1 MKQISTLIACI
12 FSASLITNAQFTESF
27 DGTALS
33 PCWEMTDATVTNTGS
48 NFYLSLDKKQ
58 STSVSTPYLQPTSNN
73 IVVSFTYWFS
83 QIKNNTTRTMTVTVG
98 NQTQTLL
105 LPITTDHVDITLNF
119 TVPNIN
125 IWQKVTFVLTGDGAN
140 NIEIGFDNLVI
151 NGVSSTKTACED
163 PSPITL
169 PIKLVNFDAK
179 YNQPNA
185 DLSWSTAQEIDFNRF
200 VIETSTDGINF
211 NEAGIVFG
219 NGESDSPKNY
229 SYQDK
234 NIKANKGLIYYRL
247 KSVDND
253 GRFSYSAVR
262 IIRIGATANTMFL
275 TTYPNPVVT
284 DVKVTLPSAWQGKT
298 IKLEIYNANGQKMLG
313 FVNTNASQTEIMN
326 LSKMNKGLYIV
337 KASCENEIAMQKL
350 VKN

>member
-1 MKQISTLIACI
+1 MKQIFTLIACM
-12 FSASLITNAQFTESF
+12 FSASLISNAQFTENF
-27 DGTALS
+27 DGSTMA

-58 STSVSTPYLQPTSNN
+58 ATTVSTPYLQPTSNN
-73 IVVSFTYWFS
+73 ITVSFTYWFS
-83 QIKNNTTRTMTVTVG
+83 EIKNNTNRTMTVSVG
-98 NQTQTLL
+98 NETKTLL
-105 LPITTDHVDITLNF
+105 LPITTNHKDTTLNF
-119 TVPNIN
+119 TVPNTST
-125 IWQKVTFVLTGDGAN
+125 WQKVTFVLTGDGAN
-140 NIEIGFDNLVI
+140 NIGIGFDNLI
-151 NGVSSTKTACED
+151 IDGVSSTKTSCEN

-179 YNQPNA
+179 YNQPNV
-185 DLSWSTAQEIDFNRF
+185 DLNWSTAQEVNFNRF
-200 VIETSTDGINF
+200 VIETSADGANF

-229 SYQDK
+229 SFQDK
-234 NIKANKGLIYYRL
+234 NIKASKGFIYYRL
-247 KSVDND
+247 RSVDND

-262 IIRIGATANTMFL
+262 IIRIGASASSMSL

-284 DVKVTLPSAWQGKT
+284 DVKVTLPSNWQGKT
-298 IKLEIYNANGQKMLG
+298 IKLEIYNANGQKMQEL
-313 FVNTNASQTEIMN
+313 VSTNASQTEIMN

-350 VKN
+350 IKN